1 MADSDSPAFPPA
13 LPLLLPLLLP
23 PQILTENFL
32 QIRCILYNKRACA
45 EGLSFVRNDKLDKAR
60 TEMSVLIQLFLIY
73 RLKPAR
79 KEIFN
84 EQNYYHRTGIWKRR
98 TGTGS

>member
-1 MADSDSPAFPPA
+1 MDDTVTREQLQKA
-13 LPLLLPLLLP
+13 LRERHT
-23 PQILTENFL
+23 QEV
-32 QIRCILYNKRACA
+32 Q
-45 EGLSFVRNDKLDKAR
+45 DKLDKAR

-84 EQNYYHRTGIWKRR
+84 EQNYYHRTGI
-98 TGTGS
+98 